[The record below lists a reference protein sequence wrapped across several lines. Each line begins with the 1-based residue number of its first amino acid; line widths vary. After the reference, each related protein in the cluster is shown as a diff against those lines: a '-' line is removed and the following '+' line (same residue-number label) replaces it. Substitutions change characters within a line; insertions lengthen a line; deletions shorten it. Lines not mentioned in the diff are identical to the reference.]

1 MVKTLRRKIIAI
13 TTLSVFFLLL
23 ILLTVAN
30 LTNYINVTSNAD
42 KITQVLFDNQGSFP
56 DPSQG
61 GPGGGMGKETPYETR
76 YFSVEISPSNSIVRT
91 KVEKVAAVDTSQANK
106 MALSVINSATGYYGN
121 YRYRNGTIPNGNKLI
136 IFIDYTR
143 ELEPTK
149 VFLYASIGVL
159 SVGTL
164 ITFLVIYF
172 LSKKIVKPI
181 EESQKKQKRFIS
193 DASHELKTPITIIS
207 ANNEI
212 LEMENGPSDITMAI
226 SKEVRRLNEMV
237 KNLNALARL
246 DEGEEM
252 AFSTINLSDI
262 TNSTCEPF
270 INSFKAQNK
279 ELILNITD
287 DITIKGNEASIR
299 KLISIILDNALK
311 YSLSRAQVEVK
322 KQGERIIFLE
332 RNDALN
338 FENGIHDEVFGRF
351 FRSDDARGSE
361 IEGTGIGLSIAKEIA
376 TMHKAKIMS
385 YGEEGDFVI
394 KVEF

>member
-1 MVKTLRRKIIAI
+1 
-13 TTLSVFFLLL
+13 
-23 ILLTVAN
+23 
-30 LTNYINVTSNAD
+30 
-42 KITQVLFDNQGSFP
+42 
-56 DPSQG
+56 
-61 GPGGGMGKETPYETR
+61 
-76 YFSVEISPSNSIVRT
+76 
-91 KVEKVAAVDTSQANK
+91 
-106 MALSVINSATGYYGN
+106 
-121 YRYRNGTIPNGNKLI
+121 
-136 IFIDYTR
+136 
-143 ELEPTK
+143 
-149 VFLYASIGVL
+149 
-159 SVGTL
+159 
-164 ITFLVIYF
+164 
-172 LSKKIVKPI
+172 
-181 EESQKKQKRFIS
+181 
-193 DASHELKTPITIIS
+193 
-207 ANNEI
+207 
-212 LEMENGPSDITMAI
+212 
-226 SKEVRRLNEMV
+226 
-237 KNLNALARL
+237 LNALARL

>member
-121 YRYRNGTIPNGNKLI
+121 YRYRNGIIPNGNKLI

-212 LEMENGPSDITMAI
+212 LEMENGP
-226 SKEVRRLNEMV
+226 
-237 KNLNALARL
+237 
-246 DEGEEM
+246 
-252 AFSTINLSDI
+252 
-262 TNSTCEPF
+262 
-270 INSFKAQNK
+270 
-279 ELILNITD
+279 
-287 DITIKGNEASIR
+287 
-299 KLISIILDNALK
+299 
-311 YSLSRAQVEVK
+311 
-322 KQGERIIFLE
+322 
-332 RNDALN
+332 
-338 FENGIHDEVFGRF
+338 
-351 FRSDDARGSE
+351 
-361 IEGTGIGLSIAKEIA
+361 
-376 TMHKAKIMS
+376 
-385 YGEEGDFVI
+385 
-394 KVEF
+394 

>member
-270 INSFKAQNK
+270 INSFKAQSK